1 MNRRAGF
8 ALVALALAVGF
19 APTATAQSMVTQ
31 AVPGRQVTLFGI
43 LATPNGDKVEVDP
56 KLKKIE
62 PQLRKLFPDNNYSFK
77 LLATE
82 SKRLGVN
89 DAVTCKLGDSG
100 FMVGTQLLSIA
111 DAEGNLQ
118 MKFALEYDGD
128 IEFTTIVRTPPN
140 QLFFCDKALPN
151 GGKLP
156 NGSKLLIGLGGR

>member
-1 MNRRAGF
+1 MNRRAG
-8 ALVALALAVGF
+8 LALAVLASLVCF
-19 APTATAQSMVTQ
+19 APTTTAQNPAAQ

-43 LATPNGDKVEVDP
+43 LATPSDVKVEVDAR
-56 KLKKIE
+56 LKKIE

-89 DAVTCKLGDSG
+89 DVVTCKLGDG
-100 FMVGTQLLSIA
+100 FVAGAQLVSIA
-111 DAEGNLQ
+111 DADGNLQ
-118 MKFALEYDGD
+118 MRFALEYEGE

-151 GGKLP
+151 NAKLP

>member
-1 MNRRAGF
+1 MNPRAG
-8 ALVALALAVGF
+8 LALAIVVLSVGL
-19 APTATAQSMVTQ
+19 APTASAQSLIAQ

-43 LATPNGDKVEVDP
+43 LATPSDVKVEVDA
-56 KLKKIE
+56 KLRKIE

-82 SKRLGVN
+82 SKRLGVG
-89 DAVTCKLGDSG
+89 DMVTCRLGDG
-100 FMVGTQLLSIA
+100 FVAGTQLVSIA
-111 DAEGNLQ
+111 DPDGNLQ
-118 MKFALEYDGD
+118 MRFVLEYDGE

-151 GGKLP
+151 NAKLP

>member
-1 MNRRAGF
+1 MNRRAG
-8 ALVALALAVGF
+8 LALAVLVLSAGL
-19 APTATAQSMVTQ
+19 APTATAQNLVAQ

-43 LATPNGDKVEVDP
+43 LATPSDMKVEVDA
-56 KLKKIE
+56 KLRKIE

-89 DAVTCKLGDSG
+89 DMVTCRLGDG
-100 FMVGTQLLSIA
+100 FVAGAQLVSIA
-111 DAEGNLQ
+111 DVDGNLN
-118 MKFALEYDGD
+118 MKFVLEYDGEV
-128 IEFTTIVRTPPN
+128 EFTTIVRTPPN

-151 GGKLP
+151 NGKLP

>member
-1 MNRRAGF
+1 MNRRAG
-8 ALVALALAVGF
+8 LALAVLASLVCL
-19 APTATAQSMVTQ
+19 APTTIAQTSAAQ

-43 LATPNGDKVEVDP
+43 LATPSDMKVEVDA

-89 DAVTCKLGDSG
+89 DVVTCKLGDG
-100 FMVGTQLLSIA
+100 FVAGAQLVSIA
-111 DAEGNLQ
+111 DLDGNLQ
-118 MKFALEYDGD
+118 MKFVLEYDGD
-128 IEFTTIVRTPPN
+128 VEFTTIVRTPPN

-151 GGKLP
+151 NAKLP